1 MAAFLLHRW
10 RSAIG
15 LDNVRTRLASDDID
29 AVCLLLK
36 APKKTA

>member
-15 LDNVRTRLASDDID
+15 QDNVKMRPVSGDID
-29 AVCLLLK
+29 AVCLWLK